1 MILPVF
7 ISVFVFCDATIILYQ
22 KIARGE
28 VIWMDATDMEKMEQA
43 ENASKELVKLAKEK
57 QALEKKISGLKRIV
71 TINRNRARTHIGM
84 NLYGKI
90 IVRLGLTSEE
100 KACSIRP
107 DFEKL
112 QQTVLTRIDSL
123 LELERIYN
131 EIDKESV
138 KSGPTE

>member
-57 QALEKKISGLKRIV
+57 HALEKKISGLKRIV

-84 NLYGKI
+84 TLYGKI
-90 IVRLGLTSEE
+90 IVRLGLASEE
-100 KACSIRP
+100 RACSIRP

-112 QQTVLTRIDSL
+112 QQKVLARIDEL
-123 LELERIYN
+123 LKLEKNKN
-131 EIDKESV
+131 ESANET
-138 KSGPTE
+138 TEEA